1 VKILKRLHYI
11 SPYERWMFASVAVA
25 ALLRYVLIYFHW
37 PFTNSDEGV
46 MGLLALHVAYQGDHP
61 IFYYGQFYQGPLEGY
76 AAAPLFRLFGPSLFA
91 LRLPLVLFFI
101 GFLVS
106 MFYLIRLLYSEKFA
120 LASVILL
127 GLGSSDVLFLQLRA
141 IGQYPEI
148 EVFAALMCLLAAWLA
163 LSSQRPDQ
171 ERWKRIV
178 IYGLLGLIVGLALWV
193 DLLILPFVAA
203 AGLLLCF
210 FCRRELLRWTGLSLL
225 LGFAIGAFPLIY
237 YNFTAPVVQNSLFVL
252 VSIHQGGAA
261 DMLAQHLTWV
271 NQLTGTVLV
280 ALPTATGGSLHCP
293 LSAIPPSGSPTIA
306 TLPCVLFQGSW
317 GVGYLILWFMAV
329 CLAVYAVRRYR
340 RHVHAGMT
348 QSTSSEERQEVIR
361 QCGRLML
368 LVSVGLTLLLYAI
381 APSSATSPENAFRYL
396 ICLLLAIPAL
406 LWPVWQGLSVQRIS
420 LNWRAKAGLLLRGGL
435 LLLVAAT
442 FASGTV
448 RTLMQIP
455 TAQAVYQYQETLV
468 QDLLHVGA
476 TRVYSDYWT
485 CNTLT
490 FLSQEKI
497 ICSVLDDYLNPGY
510 DRYLPYRFI
519 VRAAPHPTYIFPPGT
534 RQAEA
539 MKQRVRLASS
549 HYRAY
554 IFEGYLVYQVI

>member
-1 VKILKRLHYI
+1 
-11 SPYERWMFASVAVA
+11 MFASVAVA
-25 ALLRYVLIYFHW
+25 ALLRCVLIYFHW

-46 MGLLALHVAYQGDHP
+46 MGLLALHVAYQGHHP
-61 IFYYGQFYQGPLEGY
+61 IFYYGQFSQGPLEGY
-76 AAAPLFRLFGPSLFA
+76 AAAPLCRLFGPSLFA

-148 EVFAALMCLLAAWLA
+148 EVFAALMCQLAAWLA
-163 LSSQRPDQ
+163 LSAQRLDQ

-178 IYGLLGLIVGLALWV
+178 IYGLLGLIVGLALWA

-203 AGLLLCF
+203 VGLLLCF

-237 YNFTAPVVQNSLFVL
+237 YNLTAPADQNSWSVL
-252 VSIHQGGAA
+252 LHLHQGGAA
-261 DMLAQHLTWV
+261 DMLAQHLTCV
-271 NQLTGTVLV
+271 NQLTGTMII
-280 ALPTATGGSLHCP
+280 ALPLATGGSLYCP
-293 LSAIPPSGSPTIA
+293 SSAIPPSGSPTIA
-306 TLPCVLFQGSW
+306 TLPCVLFQSSW
-317 GVGYLILWFMAV
+317 GFGYLILWFIAV
-329 CLAVYAVRRYR
+329 SLAVYAILRYGR
-340 RHVHAGMT
+340 QMLAGTT

-361 QCGRLML
+361 QCGRLAL
-368 LVSVGLTLLLYAI
+368 LASVGLTLLLYVI
-381 APSSATSPENAFRYL
+381 APTSATYPQTTFRYL
-396 ICLLLAIPAL
+396 TCLLLAIPAL

-420 LNWRAKAGLLLRGGL
+420 LNWRTKAGLLLRGGL
-435 LLLVAAT
+435 LLLVTGT
-442 FASGTV
+442 FPSGTI
-448 RTLMQIP
+448 RKFMEIP
-455 TAQAVYQYQETLV
+455 TARAAYQQHEAHV

-476 TRVYSDYWT
+476 TRVYADYWT
-485 CNTLT
+485 CNNLT
-490 FLSQEKI
+490 FLSREKI
-497 ICSVLDDYLNPGY
+497 ICSALDEHLNPGY

-519 VRAAPHPTYIFPPGT
+519 VRAAARPAYVFAPGT
-534 RQAEA
+534 QQAEA
-539 MKQRVRLASS
+539 IKQRVRLASS

-554 IFEGYLVYQVI
+554 IFEGYLVYQVT